1 MFPLATKDFPASSD
15 DLAAAINDALA
26 EVFKV
31 PNGVGAV
38 SISGAAKFPA
48 IKSMTIDLDGAHI
61 NATKAPPKPVGTGR
75 KRQPGPRVE
84 KLELSA
90 QPIQYEKAKLNLKVS
105 ATGLRFDFDRD
116 KKGKPVLVLTD
127 AKTGKVDARIS
138 KADIEALLTEAAT
151 LAAAQ
156 QGITIQQLELDLK
169 AAGPRSVHANVRVKA
184 KKLLMTGV
192 LHITGKLDIDDEL
205 NATVSDLDAIGDG
218 IIGSAAA
225 GIVKG
230 KLKPFDGT
238 TVPLMAFSLGDV
250 ALRDL
255 KIDLKKDLHVTAAF
269 GADA

>member
-1 MFPLATKDFPASSD
+1 MFPLTTKNFPTTGD

-26 EVFKV
+26 EVFDV
-31 PNGVGAV
+31 RNRAGAV
-38 SISGAAKFPA
+38 SVGGSGKFPT
-48 IKSMTIDLDGAHI
+48 IKTVTIDLDGAQVS
-61 NATKAPPKPVGTGR
+61 ATKPPPKPIGTGK
-75 KRQPGPRVE
+75 KREPGPRVD

-105 ATGLRFDFDRD
+105 ATGLKFDFDRD
-116 KKGKPVLVLTD
+116 KKGKAVLVLTD

-151 LAAAQ
+151 LAGKQ
-156 QGITIQQLELDLK
+156 QGIAIQQLDLDLK
-169 AAGPRSVHANVRVKA
+169 SAGPRSVHADVRVKA

-192 LHITGKLDIDDEL
+192 LHITGQLDIDDEL
-205 NATVSDLDAIGDG
+205 NATVSDLDATGEG
-218 IIGSAAA
+218 VVGSAAA
-225 GIVKG
+225 GIVRG
-230 KLKPFDGT
+230 KLKPYDGT

-269 GADA
+269 GAEV